1 MTYEWNSRRVESG
14 KGGVGKG
21 VLTRGTAYV
30 KADLGVPEAW
40 TDQSGWSTEQ
50 GGGAGETGIR
60 ALWAVLR
67 S

>member
-1 MTYEWNSRRVESG
+1 MG
-14 KGGVGKG
+14 KDVWA
-21 VLTRGTAYV
+21 RGTAYV